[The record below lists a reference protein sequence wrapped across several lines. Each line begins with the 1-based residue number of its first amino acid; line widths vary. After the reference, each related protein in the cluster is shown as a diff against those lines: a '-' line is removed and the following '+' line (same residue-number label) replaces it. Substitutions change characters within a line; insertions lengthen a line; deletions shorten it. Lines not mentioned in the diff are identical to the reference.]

1 MDFPL
6 SKRGS
11 KGDLVASPSN
21 QVSFI
26 DAPAAKRRGM
36 NAGYCILLTIPEDYR
51 YPTRPL
57 TLVYR
62 LATSSQLMI
71 FMKLSTYSARR
82 FWYFK

>member
-1 MDFPL
+1 VRACGESFDVAQDLEVPEGHSDPL
-6 SKRGS
+6 RTVYC
-11 KGDLVASPSN
+11 LLPT
-21 QVSFI
+21 VS
-26 DAPAAKRRGM
+26 
-36 NAGYCILLTIPEDYR
+36 EHYR